1 MRRAAAATIV
11 LFLFAFH
18 ANAEE
23 MRGRMGRSSIEV
35 PQVSQP
41 PLRAAS
47 LKASPRVA
55 TLERT
60 LDADVAALRAW
71 NDSGQ
76 VPSRIG
82 IIRELKEPVA
92 VRAITTM
99 ASSAPWQWR
108 GTVQVDGATRTR
120 LELRNVTLPASA
132 KLWVYG
138 DGNAISFT
146 PANTYDGVLW
156 TPSVMGNAITLEVES
171 TSGSFTI
178 ASVADLRDEIIANGT
193 ECFQSVACQSQ
204 AMRDV
209 GTAIARYEV
218 PATPGFVTLCS
229 GGLINT
235 STSTF
240 EPYFL
245 TANHCLST
253 QAEAA
258 GTEVFWD
265 YRPSTC
271 GGAPPS
277 LGSVPRTNGASLLV
291 TSENTDV
298 TLLRLNS
305 VPGQRFFLGWNTR
318 ALTIGEQLRR
328 VSHPNGNPQ
337 VFSTTTVNGDEDECA
352 AIPRGRFI
360 YSERL
365 LGGVSSGSSGAP
377 VFIDEG
383 IIVGQ
388 LFGKCGTKLS
398 DDCSVLN
405 YSVDGALRESFA
417 LLAPFL
423 SPQPSNCGAC
433 TPNNNTA
440 CMLGNRFKVT
450 MPAWRDTFSNLSG
463 QGSLVKYAENLPEI
477 HPQFGPVS
485 ESAFFSMYT
494 HAPKSIEALV
504 RIIKG
509 QNINDK
515 YWVFLMGFTGA
526 EYTINIQDTQTC
538 RTWQRTVPVGATN
551 VVKDFEAFPF
561 N

>member
-1 MRRAAAATIV
+1 MRRAAAATLV
-11 LFLFAFH
+11 LFLFAFY

-35 PQVSQP
+35 PQASPP

-47 LKASPRVA
+47 LAAAPRVA

-60 LDADVAALRAW
+60 LDADVTAMRAW

-82 IIRELKEPVA
+82 IIRELKESVA
-92 VRAITTM
+92 VRVIAM
-99 ASSAPWQWR
+99 ASNKPWQWR
-108 GTVQVDGATRTR
+108 GTVHVDGATRTR
-120 LELRNVTLPASA
+120 LRLRDVTLPASA

-138 DGNAISFT
+138 EGEAISFT
-146 PANTYDGVLW
+146 PASTYEGVLW
-156 TPSVMGNAITLEVES
+156 TPSVIGSAITLEVES
-171 TSGSFTI
+171 TSGTFTI
-178 ASVADLRDEIIANGT
+178 ASVADLRDEIVANGT
-193 ECFQSVACQSQ
+193 ECFQSAACQSQ
-204 AMRDV
+204 AMRDA
-209 GTAIARYEV
+209 GRAIARYEV
-218 PATPGFVTLCS
+218 PASPGFVTLCS
-229 GGLINT
+229 GGLINSD
-235 STSTF
+235 STPEL

-265 YRPSTC
+265 YRPSSC
-271 GGAPPS
+271 GGVPPS
-277 LGSVPRTNGASLLV
+277 LGSVPRTNGATLLV
-291 TSENTDV
+291 TSANTDV
-298 TLLRLNS
+298 TLLRLS
-305 VPGQRFFLGWNTR
+305 SAPGQRFYLGWNTR
-318 ALTIGEQLRR
+318 ALAFGEELRR

-337 VFSTTTVNGDEDECA
+337 VFSTTTVNVDENECA

-365 LGGVSSGSSGAP
+365 VGGVSSGSSGAP
-377 VFIDEG
+377 VFIEDG

-398 DDCSVLN
+398 DDCSALN
-405 YSVDGALRESFA
+405 YSVDGALRESYP
-417 LLAPFL
+417 LLQPFL
-423 SPQPSNCGAC
+423 RPQVSSCGAC

-538 RTWQRTVPVGATN
+538 RTWQRTVPVGATSI
-551 VVKDFEAFPF
+551 VKDFEAFPF